1 MSFPKRTD
9 TVENILQQPNVP
21 YEEIFKTRLR
31 VIDDRSPSQNT
42 NYSEAKNTD
51 RYLDQSAN
59 SHTNSNQASVRS
71 SPVQKSTGRASPLVK
86 ADNLM
91 HNKLSYKKVA
101 WDSNRIKKVQN
112 EQDNFKEIMTTSEL
126 LVLPELEIKYLE
138 QYQLHTNYIMN
149 ISDKVDYLSK
159 KVKEIKRFINDRV
172 EEEQEA
178 LVPQIVKIQALFRG
192 YLCRK
197 KLIESGLPT
206 FKRKRYY
213 PNIAEV
219 YHAAIKIQSLWR
231 GYNIRKKHADQL
243 QIDILKALVRK
254 QGQQLKLQGDGNIS
268 KVSKDVNMLKMVVTS
283 QQEEIAKFEKLNRS
297 ISQNNQELLSIF
309 KEQQMEFYSLKEQF
323 IKFREESLLEVTK
336 LKQELESLKS
346 QKSTMIRAPS
356 SEQLEFLSGIEEGLS
371 VTSYLPTPI

>member
-51 RYLDQSAN
+51 RNNDQSLN
-59 SHTNSNQASVRS
+59 SQTNSNQPSVRS

-86 ADNLM
+86 SDNY
-91 HNKLSYKKVA
+91 NKFTYKKVA
-101 WDSNRIKKVQN
+101 WDANKLKKVQG
-112 EQDNFKEIMTTSEL
+112 EQDNFKEIMATSEL

-149 ISDKVDYLSK
+149 INDKVDYLTR
-159 KVKEIKRFINDRV
+159 KVREIKKFINDRV

-178 LVPQIVKIQALFRG
+178 LVPQIIKIQALFRG
-192 YLCRK
+192 YSCRK
-197 KLIESGLPT
+197 NLIDNGHPT
-206 FKRKRYY
+206 FKRNRYY
-213 PNIAEV
+213 PDIVKANQSATR
-219 YHAAIKIQSLWR
+219 IQTIWR
-231 GYNIRKKHADQL
+231 GYSIRKKYGSQL
-243 QIDILKALVRK
+243 QIDILKSLLRK
-254 QGQQLKLQGDGNIS
+254 QGQILKLQGESNVS
-268 KVSKDVNMLKMVVTS
+268 KLSKDVNMLKMVVTS

-309 KEQQMEFYSLKEQF
+309 KEQQNEFYTLK
-323 IKFREESLLEVTK
+323 
-336 LKQELESLKS
+336 LKS
-346 QKSTMIRAPS
+346 QKPGIDRAPS
-356 SEQLEFLSGIEEGLS
+356 NEQLEFLNGIEEGLS
-371 VTSYLPTPI
+371 VTSYLQ